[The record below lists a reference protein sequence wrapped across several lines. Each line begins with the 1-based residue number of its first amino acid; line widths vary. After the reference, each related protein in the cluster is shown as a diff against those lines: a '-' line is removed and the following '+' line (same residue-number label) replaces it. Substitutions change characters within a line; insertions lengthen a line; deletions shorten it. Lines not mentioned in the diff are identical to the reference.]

1 MKPPAGVKTFQF
13 KWATEVLE
21 KPVFRL
27 INQSGVVTEQSW
39 NCQQMWHQ
47 VENLVVCAGYK
58 KGSITMHTLGRAF
71 ASAVD
76 SQSACEV
83 RK

>member
-1 MKPPAGVKTFQF
+1 
-13 KWATEVLE
+13 
-21 KPVFRL
+21 
-27 INQSGVVTEQSW
+27 
-39 NCQQMWHQ
+39 MWHQ

-58 KGSITMHTLGRAF
+58 KGSITMHTLGRGF